1 MAGLARGD
9 SEASSGSEG
18 WHWRAGAEHPVK
30 CEKGLQVPG
39 EPGAAAS
46 LPFSRS
52 VVSDS
57 ATPWIAARQASLSL
71 RVCTNSYLLSW

>member
-18 WHWRAGAEHPVK
+18 WHWRVGAEHPVK

-46 LPFSRS
+46 LPTAAAAAAEIWGLKR
-52 VVSDS
+52 
-57 ATPWIAARQASLSL
+57 ARPWPALPHDGPRGCA
-71 RVCTNSYLLSW
+71 

>member
-1 MAGLARGD
+1 MAGLALGG

-46 LPFSRS
+46 LPTAAAAAAEIWGLKR
-52 VVSDS
+52 
-57 ATPWIAARQASLSL
+57 ARPWPALPHDGPRGCA
-71 RVCTNSYLLSW
+71 

>member
-46 LPFSRS
+46 LPTAAAAAAEIWGLKR
-52 VVSDS
+52 
-57 ATPWIAARQASLSL
+57 ARPWPALPHDGPRGYA
-71 RVCTNSYLLSW
+71 